1 MRHLF
6 DSARLT
12 LTVGVALPAVA
23 LASTL
28 VLASPASAR
37 TPGVTCKVLTG
48 DVSVGTLSS
57 CNHAKQTG
65 GGGSWPEASG
75 TSTITWSSGKT
86 TVVSQTA
93 TLVTSGDEKEGK
105 TKVCPSGSAE
115 YNIAGTV
122 TADTT
127 GVIPVG
133 SEISAEVCLDFSVF
147 TVINEP
153 GSKFKV

>member
-6 DSARLT
+6 GSVRLT
-12 LTVGVALPAVA
+12 LAVGVALPAAA

-28 VLASPASAR
+28 VLASPASAK

-65 GGGSWPEASG
+65 SGGSWPESG
-75 TSTITWSSGKT
+75 ASTITWSSGKT
-86 TVVSQTA
+86 TDVSQTF

-105 TKVCPSGSAE
+105 TKVCPSGSGE
-115 YNIAGTV
+115 YDIAGTV